1 MNIPN
6 IKGALNGI
14 RVLDLSRVL
23 AGPWCGMYL
32 GDMGAEVIKVEPP
45 QGDDTRKWGP
55 PFLESESVYFLGCN
69 RNKKGMVIDLSIK
82 AGKQLLEKL
91 IPKFDVLLENY
102 KLQTL
107 EKWGFDIAWFK
118 KYAPHVVHCS
128 ITGYG
133 SKGPQAGLP
142 GYDFILQAESGLMC
156 ITGEKN
162 GTPSKYGVAIVDLTT
177 GMMAANSIQSALIA
191 RFRTGQGQKVEIN
204 LHDTALALLSNVGNS
219 NLATNKESQRYG
231 NGHPTIVPYTTYE
244 TADSIVALAVG
255 NDKQFSQLAN
265 LLGHPE
271 WLSDQRFQTNSARIK
286 NRDLVD
292 KMIGIEAI
300 KYPTSSLIKL
310 LMNCGIPVGQV
321 KSVHEALNSDQATAN
336 RMVTQIDHP
345 LIGSYLT
352 LGIPVQ
358 LSQTPGEIYK
368 APPTLGQHTKEIL
381 KDYLGLDTSE
391 IDSLYLENV
400 VK

>member
-368 APPTLGQHTKEIL
+368 APPTLGQHTREIL

>member
-1 MNIPN
+1 MNIPS

-107 EKWGFDIAWFK
+107 EKWGFDLAWFK

-368 APPTLGQHTKEIL
+368 APPTLGQHTREIL

>member
-1 MNIPN
+1 MNIPS

-358 LSQTPGEIYK
+358 FSQTPGEIYK

>member
-1 MNIPN
+1 MNIPS

-219 NLATNKESQRYG
+219 NLATNNESQRYG

>member
-1 MNIPN
+1 MNSPSK
-6 IKGALNGI
+6 KGALNGI

-118 KYAPHVVHCS
+118 KNAPHVVHCS

-255 NDKQFSQLAN
+255 NDKQFTQLAN

-321 KSVHEALNSDQATAN
+321 KSVHGALNSDQATAN
-336 RMVTQIDHP
+336 SMVTQIDHP

-368 APPTLGQHTKEIL
+368 APPTLGQHTREIL

>member
-1 MNIPN
+1 MNIPS

>member
-1 MNIPN
+1 MNNPSET
-6 IKGALNGI
+6 GALKGI
-14 RVLDLSRVL
+14 RILDLSRVL

-45 QGDDTRKWGP
+45 QGDDTRMWGP
-55 PFLESESVYFLGCN
+55 PFLDSESVYFLGCN
-69 RNKKGMVIDLSIK
+69 RNKKGIVIDLSIET
-82 AGKQLLEKL
+82 GKHLLAKL

-107 EKWGFDIAWFK
+107 EKWGFDLAWFK
-118 KYAPHVVHCS
+118 KNAPHIVHCS

-142 GYDFILQAESGLMC
+142 GYDFILQAESGLMN

-177 GMMAANSIQSALIA
+177 GMMAANAIQSALIA
-191 RFRTGQGQKVEIN
+191 RFRTGKGQKVEVN
-204 LHDTALALLSNVGNS
+204 LHDTALALLANVGNS
-219 NLATNKESQRYG
+219 SLATNKESQRYG

-244 TADSIVALAVG
+244 TSDGIVAIAIG
-255 NDKQFSQLAN
+255 NDKQFAQLAN
-265 LLGHPE
+265 LLDHPE
-271 WLSDQRFQTNSARIK
+271 WVSDNRFQTNSARIQY
-286 NRDLVD
+286 RDLVD
-292 KMIGIEAI
+292 KMISFEMIR
-300 KYPTSSLIKL
+300 YSTPTLIKL
-310 LMNCGIPVGQV
+310 LTNSGIPVGQV

-336 RMVTQIDHP
+336 NMVTKINHP
-345 LIGSYLT
+345 LIGFYQT

-358 LSQTPGEIYK
+358 LSQTPGGIYK
-368 APPTLGQHTKEIL
+368 APPTLGQHTREIL
-381 KDYLGLDTSE
+381 EDYLGLDPTE
-391 IDSLYLENV
+391 IDTLYLENV

>member
-107 EKWGFDIAWFK
+107 EKWGFDTAWFK
-118 KYAPHVVHCS
+118 KNAPHVVHCS

-292 KMIGIEAI
+292 KMISIEAI

-321 KSVHEALNSDQATAN
+321 KSVHGALNSDQATAN
-336 RMVTQIDHP
+336 SMVTQIDHP

-368 APPTLGQHTKEIL
+368 APPTLGQHTREIL

>member
-107 EKWGFDIAWFK
+107 EKWGFDTAWFK
-118 KYAPHVVHCS
+118 KNAPHVVHCS

-191 RFRTGQGQKVEIN
+191 RFRNGQGQKVEIN

-321 KSVHEALNSDQATAN
+321 KSVHGALNSDQATAN
-336 RMVTQIDHP
+336 SMVTQIDHP

-368 APPTLGQHTKEIL
+368 APPTLGQHTREIL

>member
-1 MNIPN
+1 MNSLN
-6 IKGALNGI
+6 KKGALSGI

-55 PFLESESVYFLGCN
+55 PFLKSESVYFLGCN
-69 RNKKGMVIDLSIK
+69 RNKKGMVIDFSTK

-102 KLQTL
+102 KLHTL

-118 KYAPHVVHCS
+118 KNAPHVVHCS

-142 GYDFILQAESGLMC
+142 GYDFILQAESGLMY

-162 GTPSKYGVAIVDLTT
+162 GIPSKYGVAIVDLTT
-177 GMMAANSIQSALIA
+177 GMMAANSIQSALIS

-204 LHDTALALLSNVGNS
+204 LHDTALALLTNVGNS

-255 NDKQFSQLAN
+255 NDKQFAQLAN

-271 WLSDQRFQTNSARIK
+271 WLNDQRFQTNSARIK
-286 NRDLVD
+286 NRELVD
-292 KMIGIEAI
+292 KMIGIELI
-300 KYPTSSLIKL
+300 KHPTSSLIKL
-310 LMNCGIPVGQV
+310 LMNYGIPVGQV
-321 KSVHEALNSDQATAN
+321 KSIHEALNSDQATAN
-336 RMVTQIDHP
+336 SMVTQIDHP
-345 LIGSYLT
+345 LIGSYPT

-358 LSQTPGEIYK
+358 LSQTPGEIYD
-368 APPTLGQHTKEIL
+368 APPMLGQHTREIL

-391 IDSLYLENV
+391 IDTLYMENI

>member
-1 MNIPN
+1 MNSPSK
-6 IKGALNGI
+6 KGALNGI

-368 APPTLGQHTKEIL
+368 APPTLGQHTREIL
-381 KDYLGLDTSE
+381 KDYLGLNTSE

>member
-1 MNIPN
+1 MNIPS

-321 KSVHEALNSDQATAN
+321 KSVHEALNTDQATAN
-336 RMVTQIDHP
+336 RMVTQINHP

-368 APPTLGQHTKEIL
+368 APPTLGQHTREIL

>member
-191 RFRTGQGQKVEIN
+191 RFRNGQGQKVEIN

-321 KSVHEALNSDQATAN
+321 KSVHGALNSDQATAN
-336 RMVTQIDHP
+336 SMVTQIDHP

>member
-1 MNIPN
+1 MNIPS

-381 KDYLGLDTSE
+381 KDYLGLNTSE

>member
-1 MNIPN
+1 MNIPS

-336 RMVTQIDHP
+336 RMVTQINHP

-368 APPTLGQHTKEIL
+368 APPTLGQHTREIL

>member
-1 MNIPN
+1 MNIPS

-321 KSVHEALNSDQATAN
+321 KSVHGALNSDQATAN

>member
-1 MNIPN
+1 MNIPS

-368 APPTLGQHTKEIL
+368 APPTLGQHTREIL

>member
-1 MNIPN
+1 MNIPS

-219 NLATNKESQRYG
+219 NLATKKESQRYG

>member
-1 MNIPN
+1 MNIPS

-191 RFRTGQGQKVEIN
+191 RFRNGQGQKVEIN

>member
-1 MNIPN
+1 MNIPS

-142 GYDFILQAESGLMC
+142 GYDFILQAESGLMF

-292 KMIGIEAI
+292 KMISIEAI

-321 KSVHEALNSDQATAN
+321 KSVHEALNSDQASAN

-368 APPTLGQHTKEIL
+368 APPTLGQHTREIL

>member
-1 MNIPN
+1 MNSPSK
-6 IKGALNGI
+6 KGALNGI

>member
-1 MNIPN
+1 MNIPCR
-6 IKGALNGI
+6 KGALNGI

-107 EKWGFDIAWFK
+107 EKWGFDIGWFK
-118 KYAPHVVHCS
+118 KNAPHVVHCS

-255 NDKQFSQLAN
+255 NDKQFTQLAN

-321 KSVHEALNSDQATAN
+321 KSVHGALNSDQATAN

>member
-1 MNIPN
+1 MNIPS

-118 KYAPHVVHCS
+118 KNAPHVVHCS

>member
-1 MNIPN
+1 MNIPS

-368 APPTLGQHTKEIL
+368 APPTLGQHTREIL
-381 KDYLGLDTSE
+381 KDYLGLNTSE

>member
-1 MNIPN
+1 MNIPS

-255 NDKQFSQLAN
+255 NDKQFTQLAN

>member
-1 MNIPN
+1 MNIPS

-133 SKGPQAGLP
+133 GKGPQAGLP

>member
-1 MNIPN
+1 MNSPSK
-6 IKGALNGI
+6 KGALNGI

-255 NDKQFSQLAN
+255 NDKQFTQLAN

-321 KSVHEALNSDQATAN
+321 KSVHGALNSDQATAN
-336 RMVTQIDHP
+336 SMVTQIDHP

-368 APPTLGQHTKEIL
+368 APPTLGQHTREIL

>member
-1 MNIPN
+1 MNIPS

-91 IPKFDVLLENY
+91 IPRFDVLLENY

-118 KYAPHVVHCS
+118 KNAPHVVHCS

-162 GTPSKYGVAIVDLTT
+162 GAPSKYGVAIVDLTT

-292 KMIGIEAI
+292 KMVGIEVI

-321 KSVHEALNSDQATAN
+321 KSVHGALNSDQATAN
-336 RMVTQIDHP
+336 SMVTQIDHP

-368 APPTLGQHTKEIL
+368 APPTLGQHTREIL
-381 KDYLGLDTSE
+381 KDYLGLDSSE
-391 IDSLYLENV
+391 IDSLYLDNV

>member
-1 MNIPN
+1 MNSPSK
-6 IKGALNGI
+6 KGALNGI

-82 AGKQLLEKL
+82 TGKQLLEKL

-118 KYAPHVVHCS
+118 KNAPHVVHCS

-255 NDKQFSQLAN
+255 NDKQFTQLAN

-321 KSVHEALNSDQATAN
+321 KSVHGALNSDQATAN
-336 RMVTQIDHP
+336 SMVTQIDHP

-368 APPTLGQHTKEIL
+368 APPTLGQHTREIL

>member
-1 MNIPN
+1 MNIPS

-32 GDMGAEVIKVEPP
+32 GDMGAEVIKIEPP

-244 TADSIVALAVG
+244 TSDSIVALAVG

-368 APPTLGQHTKEIL
+368 APPTLGQHTREIL

>member
-1 MNIPN
+1 MNIPS

-91 IPKFDVLLENY
+91 IPRFDVLLENY

-107 EKWGFDIAWFK
+107 EKWGFDLAWFK
-118 KYAPHVVHCS
+118 KNAPHVVHCS

-162 GTPSKYGVAIVDLTT
+162 GAPSKYGVAIVDLTT

-292 KMIGIEAI
+292 KMVGIEVI

-321 KSVHEALNSDQATAN
+321 KSVHGALNSDQATAN
-336 RMVTQIDHP
+336 SMVTQIDHP

-368 APPTLGQHTKEIL
+368 APPTLGQHTREIL
-381 KDYLGLDTSE
+381 KDYLGLDSSE
-391 IDSLYLENV
+391 IDSLYLDNV

>member
-118 KYAPHVVHCS
+118 KNAPHVVHCS

-321 KSVHEALNSDQATAN
+321 KSVHGALNSDQATAN
-336 RMVTQIDHP
+336 SMVTQIDHP

-368 APPTLGQHTKEIL
+368 APPTLGQHTREIL

>member
-1 MNIPN
+1 MNIPS

-368 APPTLGQHTKEIL
+368 APPTLGQHTEEIL

>member
-1 MNIPN
+1 MNSPSK
-6 IKGALNGI
+6 KGALNGI

-118 KYAPHVVHCS
+118 KNAPHVVHCS

-255 NDKQFSQLAN
+255 NDKQFTQLAN

-336 RMVTQIDHP
+336 SMVTQIDHP

-368 APPTLGQHTKEIL
+368 APPTLGQHTREIL

>member
-1 MNIPN
+1 MNIPS

-321 KSVHEALNSDQATAN
+321 KSVHEALNTDQATAN
-336 RMVTQIDHP
+336 RMVTQINHP

>member
-1 MNIPN
+1 MNIPS

-118 KYAPHVVHCS
+118 KNAPHVVHCS

-368 APPTLGQHTKEIL
+368 APPTLGQHTREIL

>member
-1 MNIPN
+1 MNIPS

-292 KMIGIEAI
+292 KMISIEAI

-336 RMVTQIDHP
+336 SMVTQIDHP

-368 APPTLGQHTKEIL
+368 APPTLGQHTREIL

>member
-1 MNIPN
+1 MNIPS

-286 NRDLVD
+286 NRALVD